1 MAKNTIAMEVNLR
14 KNENRQNA
22 GFGKYYLE
30 VARKPTLS
38 LKGFAQHMVDHGSIY
53 SRDVIEGVLK
63 KITQCLPELISQ
75 GVPVQLEP
83 LGTFSPSL
91 KNKKAGLTLPVLKS
105 GNWDIN
111 AQVEGVK
118 FNFLPYSVSDENLTS
133 RKFKEEW
140 CTLQL
145 TDVIKSRKETV
156 DGKEKRFVEKTPWE
170 TWLHDQLN
178 GNGGNS
184 GGSGN
189 GTTDSGNSGNS
200 GNSGSQNSGS
210 QSQQSSVAAPTISGV
225 SPFEETSQVSI
236 SGPDGATIYYSENG
250 DDPDANDTL
259 YTQPFTVDETTT
271 VKAIAIKDGVSSQVT
286 TKVFTKGTGGSG
298 GFETGS

>member
-14 KNENRQNA
+14 KNENQQNA
-22 GFGKYYLE
+22 GYGKYYFE

-91 KNKKAGLTLPVLKS
+91 KNKKAGLTLPVLLS

-111 AQVEGVK
+111 EQVEGVR
-118 FNFLPYSVSDENLTS
+118 FIFLPYSVSDENLTS

-145 TDVIKSRKETV
+145 TDIVKSRKETV
-156 DGKEKRFVEKTPWE
+156 NGKEKRFVEKTPWE
-170 TWLHDQLN
+170 TWLHDQQSGTSGGGTTTGGN
-178 GNGGNS
+178 DGGNDGGDNGGL
-184 GGSGN
+184 
-189 GTTDSGNSGNS
+189 
-200 GNSGSQNSGS
+200 
-210 QSQQSSVAAPTISGV
+210 
-225 SPFEETSQVSI
+225 
-236 SGPDGATIYYSENG
+236 SEG
-250 DDPDANDTL
+250 
-259 YTQPFTVDETTT
+259 
-271 VKAIAIKDGVSSQVT
+271 
-286 TKVFTKGTGGSG
+286 
-298 GFETGS
+298 

>member
-14 KNENRQNA
+14 KNENQQNA
-22 GFGKYYLE
+22 GYGKYYLE

-91 KNKKAGLTLPVLKS
+91 KNKKSGLILPQLLS
-105 GNWDIN
+105 GSWDIN
-111 AQVEGVK
+111 EQVEGVK

-156 DGKEKRFVEKTPWE
+156 NGKEKRFVEKTPWE
-170 TWLHDQLN
+170 TWIHDQQTNNGGGSNGGGTNTNGTNGSNGGSQEEETVTAPQINGENPFTESTEVTIQGPQGAAVYYTTDGSTPTSESMDYSEPIVLTESTTIKAIAILN
-178 GNGGNS
+178 GVSSAVTTRAFSKSS
-184 GGSGN
+184 GGSG
-189 GTTDSGNSGNS
+189 
-200 GNSGSQNSGS
+200 
-210 QSQQSSVAAPTISGV
+210 
-225 SPFEETSQVSI
+225 
-236 SGPDGATIYYSENG
+236 
-250 DDPDANDTL
+250 
-259 YTQPFTVDETTT
+259 
-271 VKAIAIKDGVSSQVT
+271 
-286 TKVFTKGTGGSG
+286 GGS
-298 GFETGS
+298 FDTGS